1 MKEKIYH
8 FKSDKYISGRNNP
21 DAKKL
26 LKIWNLI
33 HKNSDLDLT
42 PKPLDNYKKYCLP
55 FRGVSKFKDGTTEYD
70 GEMLGYLNRKNKIE
84 RYFDCPHGK
93 GINFS
98 SHGFKFIFNGYWKY
112 GFAHGKGVFL
122 NSYGEFFVGIWKK
135 GYFSK
140 LIHEFKWSPGINDK
154 KFHLGKLTKVKKPKK
169 NESMNCYYPF
179 KVKTGESN
187 LYSNFGVNAN
197 FEVLDLNANYCLS
210 RGGVTDGIPDPEQSV
225 EELMELHS
233 DKEFFR
239 DNYILGKKN
248 NIINL
253 KTPRIKEL
261 TPEEHYPENHK
272 KNFEE
277 TQIIEETGHRG
288 FFVFSDY
295 SKKEDFKVYKNG
307 KILKLYNKKYDD
319 KNLKL
324 FTNKFNSYYVIE
336 NGGAFLAVKDKTIPY
351 GVRFIL
357 LGDESYLKTGE
368 KVRFVRKIKK
378 R

>member
-1 MKEKIYH
+1 MEKKIYY
-8 FKSDKYISGRNNP
+8 FKSDKYITDKSNP
-21 DAKKL
+21 VGKKL
-26 LKIWNLI
+26 IKIWNLI
-33 HKNSDLDLT
+33 HKQSDLDLT
-42 PKPLDNYKKYCLP
+42 PEPIDNYNKYCLP
-55 FRGVSKFKDGTTEYD
+55 FKGVSKFKDGTTEYD

-93 GINFS
+93 GINYS
-98 SHGFKFIFNGYWKY
+98 THGNIFIFNGYWKY

-122 NSYGEFFVGIWKK
+122 NRYGEFFVGIWKK

-140 LIHEFKWSPGINDK
+140 LIHEFKWSTKINDK
-154 KFHLGKLTKVKKPKK
+154 KFHLGKLIKVKKPKK
-169 NESMNCYYPF
+169 NESMNCYKSFGIKP
-179 KVKTGESN
+179 GESN
-187 LYSNFGVNAN
+187 LYSNFGVNSN

-210 RGGVTDGIPDPEQSV
+210 RGGGTDGIPDPEQSV
-225 EELMELHS
+225 EELMEIHS
-233 DKEFFR
+233 DKDFFR

-261 TPEEHYPENHK
+261 TTENNYPKFHK
-272 KNFEE
+272 KNFDE
-277 TQIIEETGHRG
+277 TQIIKQIGHRG
-288 FFVFSDY
+288 FEVWCNY

-307 KILKLYNKKYDD
+307 KLLKLYNKKYDD

-336 NGGAFLAVKDKTIPY
+336 NGSAFLAIKNKTIPY

-357 LGDESYLKTGE
+357 LGDESYFKTGE

>member
-1 MKEKIYH
+1 MEKKIYY
-8 FKSDKYISGRNNP
+8 FKSDKYITDKSNP
-21 DAKKL
+21 VGKKL
-26 LKIWNLI
+26 IKIWNLI
-33 HKNSDLDLT
+33 HKQSDLDLT
-42 PKPLDNYKKYCLP
+42 PEPIDNYNKYCLP
-55 FRGVSKFKDGTTEYD
+55 FKGISKFKDGTTEYD
-70 GEMLGYLNRKNKIE
+70 GEMLGYLKRKNKIE

-93 GINFS
+93 GINYS
-98 SHGFKFIFNGYWKY
+98 THGNIFIFNGYWKY

-122 NSYGEFFVGIWKK
+122 NRYGRFFVGIWKK

-140 LIHEFKWSPGINDK
+140 LIHEFQWSPGINDK
-154 KFHLGKLTKVKKPKK
+154 KFHLGKLIKVKKPKK
-169 NESMNCYYPF
+169 NESMNCYKSFGIKP
-179 KVKTGESN
+179 GESN
-187 LYSNFGVNAN
+187 LYSNFGVNSK
-197 FEVLDLNANYCLS
+197 FEVLDLNANYNLN
-210 RGGVTDGIPDPEQSV
+210 RGDDEQSV
-225 EELMELHS
+225 KELMEIHS
-233 DKEFFR
+233 DEEFFR

-261 TPEEHYPENHK
+261 TPEEHYPKNHK

-288 FFVFSDY
+288 FFVFCDY

-336 NGGAFLAVKDKTIPY
+336 KGGADLVVKDKTIPY
-351 GVRFIL
+351 GVSFIL
-357 LGDESYLKTGE
+357 LGEESYCEPGE
-368 KVRFVRKIKK
+368 EVRFVRKIKK